1 MPVHKPTKCITEVPN
16 CCSGLTIGPNGYRPV
31 IRDDVTYLRG
41 IRLPPR
47 AAPFHPATPSSSPSL
62 SLATPSLPHR
72 PSFFWWCSRRAS
84 RFSRA
89 PPQAAMVSSSSSWS
103 SAAVEFFALQE
114 QESLDQRLH
123 SPKSGMEEVKRSP
136 MGSRRR
142 RVTPSPLC
150 LGRAATL
157 DS

>member
-62 SLATPSLPHR
+62 SGDSLSTPPPLLLLVVQQESLAIFL
-72 PSFFWWCSRRAS
+72 
-84 RFSRA
+84 
-89 PPQAAMVSSSSSWS
+89 SSSSSRHGELLLELELS
-103 SAAVEFFALQE
+103 GCGAFRATGAGELGSTAALAEVGDGGGEALADGISE
-114 QESLDQRLH
+114 EAGYSL
-123 SPKSGMEEVKRSP
+123 
-136 MGSRRR
+136 
-142 RVTPSPLC
+142 SPLPRQR
-150 LGRAATL
+150 GNA
-157 DS
+157 